1 MIKTERTGF
10 EPVDQLLTGHV
21 FSKDAH
27 STTLPPLLK
36 SHFPRHWRNADVG
49 ILNVPRQSRKEAT
62 PHRSFLNPIRKS
74 LAIAV
79 LGILLFSDNRILRA
93 DVISAQDEMAAVA
106 TISASDAGRHIA
118 ALADDAFEGREAG
131 TRGGRAAGA
140 YIVDNIDR
148 LSLEPAGDAGSFYQ
162 SFGRMRNILALVPG
176 SDPAVADE
184 LVILSGHYDHV
195 GYGKK
200 SNSYGPFGLVHNG
213 ADDNASGVAGILEI
227 AEAIQSLPTPPRRS
241 VLLAFWDGEEKGL
254 LGSKHFLKN
263 RPDPLGTYQIV
274 FCINLDMIGRL
285 RNDRLEVF
293 GSRTAEGMR
302 SLCSV
307 ANNYRATKAL
317 ELIYNWKISADSDHY
332 PFIKKKIP
340 TLMFHT
346 GLHDNYHRPSDD
358 VHLVNL
364 IGLEPVAQ
372 FTLRT
377 LLKVAHNPEDIK
389 PFREA
394 CRQESEAKRRKL
406 ESRAVS
412 GKKARWGIGTR
423 GDQAEPHV
431 PVIVRVEPGSPAD
444 RGGLKVADRLVR
456 IENKT
461 LVDQSDMVSRFGQLT
476 GEVELTIERRG
487 KIMKI
492 IMKEDD
498 NLN

>member
-1 MIKTERTGF
+1 
-10 EPVDQLLTGHV
+10 
-21 FSKDAH
+21 
-27 STTLPPLLK
+27 
-36 SHFPRHWRNADVG
+36 
-49 ILNVPRQSRKEAT
+49 
-62 PHRSFLNPIRKS
+62 
-74 LAIAV
+74 
-79 LGILLFSDNRILRA
+79 
-93 DVISAQDEMAAVA
+93 
-106 TISASDAGRHIA
+106 
-118 ALADDAFEGREAG
+118 
-131 TRGGRAAGA
+131 
-140 YIVDNIDR
+140 
-148 LSLEPAGDAGSFYQ
+148 
-162 SFGRMRNILALVPG
+162 
-176 SDPAVADE
+176 
-184 LVILSGHYDHV
+184 
-195 GYGKK
+195 
-200 SNSYGPFGLVHNG
+200 
-213 ADDNASGVAGILEI
+213 
-227 AEAIQSLPTPPRRS
+227 
-241 VLLAFWDGEEKGL
+241 

-307 ANNYRATKAL
+307 ANNYKATKAL

-431 PVIVRVEPGSPAD
+431 PVIVRVEPGSPA
-444 RGGLKVADRLVR
+444 
-456 IENKT
+456 
-461 LVDQSDMVSRFGQLT
+461 
-476 GEVELTIERRG
+476 
-487 KIMKI
+487 
-492 IMKEDD
+492 
-498 NLN
+498 